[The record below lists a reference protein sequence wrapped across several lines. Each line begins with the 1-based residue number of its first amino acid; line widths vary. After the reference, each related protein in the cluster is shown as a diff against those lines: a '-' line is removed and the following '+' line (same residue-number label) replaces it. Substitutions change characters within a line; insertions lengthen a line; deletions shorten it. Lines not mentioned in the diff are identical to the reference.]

1 MNMSESASQIVS
13 KVPTTKD
20 LKRVLGFG
28 SLMSASVGQIIGA
41 GIMSLMGAAL
51 AMTGRSAVISFGVA
65 AVLTVIAAIPI
76 IIAMGTVR
84 MRGGRYTMAALLGGE
99 SFGGF
104 FAIIGLFGNLSLAMY
119 ALSFADYF
127 LRFVPGLNRQVIA
140 VGVATIFWALNM
152 FGIDKMAKV
161 QNVIVTIMCVS
172 LGLFAAFGIGKVA
185 PGFFEEGFMT
195 RGALGIFQ
203 ASALLM
209 FATGGATVITDLS
222 GESKN
227 PTRDIPLVVISSTT
241 VVAVLYGFL
250 AVVAGGVLP
259 LEQVAG
265 KPLTQVAEI
274 VLPRPVFMFFMVG
287 GAMFALATTLNSQF
301 ASAPKQLLQASVDGW
316 LPQKLGYIHPRFKTP
331 MVWLTFFYVI
341 TLIPIITGLDISE
354 IGNMV
359 MIISNILTLIL
370 SLFLV
375 QLPTKLPE
383 EWAMS
388 KYKCSRTFLV
398 VISIL
403 AVVSSCINMAL
414 LLSSMTTGLI
424 IGNVIMLVASI
435 AYCVIRKKTG
445 KVSMEISY
453 EVQ

>member
-1 MNMSESASQIVS
+1 MSESTAQTVS
-13 KVPTTKD
+13 NAPTTKD

-51 AMTGRSAVISFGVA
+51 AITGRSAVISFIVA
-65 AVLTVIAAIPI
+65 AVFTIIAAVPI
-76 IIAMGTVR
+76 IITAGTVR

-104 FAIIGLFGNLSLAMY
+104 YAIIGLFGNLSLAMY

-127 LRFVPGLNRQVIA
+127 LRFVPGNRQVIA
-140 VGVATIFWALNM
+140 VGVATLFWALNM

-172 LGLFAAFGIGKVA
+172 LGLFAAFGIGKVE
-185 PGFFEEGFMT
+185 PGFFDEGFMT
-195 RGALGIFQ
+195 KGVLGIFQ

-209 FATGGATVITDLS
+209 FATGGATIITDLS
-222 GESKN
+222 GEAKN
-227 PTRDIPLVVISSTT
+227 PTRDLPLVVITSTLG
-241 VVAVLYGFL
+241 VAVLYGFL

-265 KPLTQVAEI
+265 KPLTQVAEV
-274 VLPRPVFMFFMVG
+274 VLPRPVFIFFMVG

-301 ASAPKQLLQASVDGW
+301 AAAPKQLLQASVDGW
-316 LPQKLGYIHPRFKTP
+316 LPKKLAYIHPRFKTP
-331 MVWLTFFYVI
+331 MVWLTFFYIIALV
-341 TLIPIITGLDISE
+341 PIITGLNISQV
-354 IGNMV
+354 GNMV

-375 QLPTKLPE
+375 QLPTKVPE
-383 EWAMS
+383 EWAVS
-388 KYKCSRTFLV
+388 KYKCSRTLLV
-398 VISIL
+398 FISVL
-403 AVVSSCINMAL
+403 AVVSSCVNMAL
-414 LLSSMTTGLI
+414 LLSNMNPGLI
-424 IGNVIMLVASI
+424 IGNVIMLTVAI
-435 AYCVIRKKTG
+435 VYCVFRKKSG
-445 KVSMEISY
+445 KVTMEISH
-453 EVQ
+453 EAR